1 MHPQGWDAK
10 TKKIVPIGQGTLN
23 WKEIFEAAKVGGIKN
38 YFVEMSLPMMKA
50 SVPYLRK
57 LNV

>member
-1 MHPQGWDAK
+1 MHAQGWDAK
-10 TKKIVPIGQGTLN
+10 TRKIVPIGQGTLN
-23 WKEIFEAAKVGGIKN
+23 WKDIFEAAKVGGIKN
-38 YFVEMSLPMMKA
+38 YYVEMALPMMKA